1 MKLLFMENEDI
12 SDYVYISWF
21 MFKKKNHK
29 DIKQFCM
36 KCLPYFSSKEL
47 LLNHRERCSDI
58 NGKQVTENPE
68 KGRNVNLRK

>member
-1 MKLLFMENEDI
+1 
-12 SDYVYISWF
+12 

-36 KCLPYFSSKEL
+36 KCLRYFSSKEL

-58 NGKQVTENPE
+58 NGKQATENPE